1 MRIFKTSAEIDLT
14 DIDLS
19 NVSENISNAD
29 KIFETVVNKIGE
41 YLADIGINLILSL
54 FLLIAGWK
62 LINILS
68 KKMKEGRIFG
78 KIEPTARSF
87 IRSALTIVLK
97 ILLVITIAAILG
109 VPMTSMVAVISSCGL
124 AIGLALQG
132 SLSNIAGGFI
142 LTVFKPF
149 VVGDYIK
156 SGEFEGTVK
165 AINIFYTKIITVD
178 NKIIVIPNS
187 KVSDSALID
196 YNAFDT
202 RRVDIDITAAYSA
215 DSDDVKKALI
225 DIANDNNNIMQDPAP
240 VAVIKSFNDSAVAYQ
255 LRVWTKTEN
264 YWDVKFEVTEKIK
277 KIFEE
282 RNIPIPF
289 PQMDIHITKEYT

>member
-1 MRIFKTSAEIDLT
+1 MNTEKIDIT
-14 DIDLS
+14 DIDIS
-19 NVSENISNAD
+19 NISENISNAG
-29 KIFETVVNKIGE
+29 KIFDSIVNKTGE
-41 YLADIGINLILSL
+41 YLADAGINLILSIV
-54 FLLIAGWK
+54 FLIVGWK
-62 LINILS
+62 LINLLS

-87 IRSALTIVLK
+87 IRSALTITLK
-97 ILLVITIAAILG
+97 ILLIVTIAAILG

-165 AINIFYTKIITVD
+165 AINIFYTKIVTPD

-202 RRVDIDITAAYSA
+202 RRVDINISAAYSE
-215 DSDDVKKALI
+215 DSAIVKQALI
-225 DIANDNNNIMQDPAP
+225 DTALENEKVERAPSP
-240 VAVIKSFNDSAVAYQ
+240 VAVITSFDDSAVAYQ
-255 LRVWTKTEN
+255 LRFWCKTDV
-264 YWDVKFEVTEKIK
+264 YWDVKFEVTERIK
-277 KIFEE
+277 NIFDE
-282 RNIPIPF
+282 RNIKIPF
-289 PQMDIHITKEYT
+289 PQMDVHITKE

>member
-1 MRIFKTSAEIDLT
+1 MRISETTPEM
-14 DIDLS
+14 DLS
-19 NVSENISNAD
+19 NIDISNIGENISNAGQ
-29 KIFETVVNKIGE
+29 IFNTVLNKIGE
-41 YLADIGINLILSL
+41 YLADAGINLVLSIV
-54 FLLIAGWK
+54 FLIVGWK
-62 LINILS
+62 LINLLS
-68 KKMKEGRIFG
+68 KKMKEGKIFG

-97 ILLVITIAAILG
+97 ILLVVTIAAILG

-165 AINIFYTKIITVD
+165 AINIFYTKIITPD

-187 KVSDSALID
+187 KVSDSALTD
-196 YNAFDT
+196 YNAFPT
-202 RRVDIDITAAYSA
+202 RRVDINITAAYSE
-215 DSDDVKKALI
+215 DSDVVKKALI
-225 DIANDNNNIMQDPAP
+225 DVANNNDKVEKDPAP
-240 VAVIKSFNDSAVAYQ
+240 VAVISSFDDSAVSYQ
-255 LRVWTKTEN
+255 LRVWTKTED
-264 YWDVKFEVTEKIK
+264 YWDVKFDVTEKIK
-277 KIFEE
+277 KVFEE
-282 RNIPIPF
+282 RNIQIPF
-289 PQMDIHITKEYT
+289 PQMDVHITKE

>member
-1 MRIFKTSAEIDLT
+1 MRIFETSAEIDLT

-54 FLLIAGWK
+54 FLLVAGWK

-289 PQMDIHITKEYT
+289 PQMDIHITKE

>member
-1 MRIFKTSAEIDLT
+1 MKILENSAEIDIT

-19 NVSENISNAD
+19 NIGENISNAG
-29 KIFETVVNKIGE
+29 KIFDTIVDKIGE
-41 YLADIGINLILSL
+41 YLADAGINLILSIV
-54 FLLIAGWK
+54 LLLVGWK
-62 LINILS
+62 LINVLS
-68 KKMKEGRIFG
+68 KKMKEGKLFA

-87 IRSALTIVLK
+87 INSALSITLK

-109 VPMTSMVAVISSCGL
+109 VPMTSMIAVLGSCGL

-149 VVGDYIK
+149 VVGDFIK

-165 AINIFYTKIITVD
+165 SINIFYTKIITPD

-196 YNAFDT
+196 YNAFST
-202 RRVDIDITAAYSA
+202 RRVDIDITAAYSEN
-215 DSDDVKKALI
+215 SDVVKKALI
-225 DIANDNNNIMQDPAP
+225 DAAMENAKVDKTTEP
-240 VAVIKSFNDSAVAYQ
+240 VAVITSFDDSAVAYQ
-255 LRVWTKTEN
+255 LRLWCKTED
-264 YWDVKFEVTEKIK
+264 YWDVKFEVTERVK
-277 KIFEE
+277 KIFDE
-282 RNIPIPF
+282 RDIQIPF
-289 PQMDIHITKEYT
+289 PQMDVHITKE

>member
-1 MRIFKTSAEIDLT
+1 MKILENSAEIDIT

-19 NVSENISNAD
+19 NVGENISNAG
-29 KIFETVVNKIGE
+29 KIFNTIVDKIGE
-41 YLADIGINLILSL
+41 YLADAGINLILSIV
-54 FLLIAGWK
+54 LLLVGWK
-62 LINILS
+62 LINVLS
-68 KKMKEGRIFG
+68 KKMKEGKLFA

-87 IRSALTIVLK
+87 INSALSITLK

-109 VPMTSMVAVISSCGL
+109 VPMTSMIAVLGSCGL

-149 VVGDYIK
+149 VVGDFIK

-165 AINIFYTKIITVD
+165 SINIFYTKIITPD

-196 YNAFDT
+196 YNAFST
-202 RRVDIDITAAYSA
+202 RRVDIDITAAYSEN
-215 DSDDVKKALI
+215 SDVVKKALI
-225 DIANDNNNIMQDPAP
+225 DAAMENANVDKTTEP
-240 VAVIKSFNDSAVAYQ
+240 VAVITSFDDSAVAYQ
-255 LRVWTKTEN
+255 LRLWCKTED
-264 YWDVKFEVTEKIK
+264 YWDVKFEVTERVK
-277 KIFEE
+277 KIFDE
-282 RNIPIPF
+282 RDIQIPF
-289 PQMDIHITKEYT
+289 PQMDVHITKE

>member
-1 MRIFKTSAEIDLT
+1 MRISETTPEMDLS
-14 DIDLS
+14 DIDIS
-19 NVSENISNAD
+19 NIGENISNAGQ
-29 KIFETVVNKIGE
+29 IFNTVLNKIGE
-41 YLADIGINLILSL
+41 YLADAGINLVLSIV
-54 FLLIAGWK
+54 FLIVGWK
-62 LINILS
+62 LINLLS
-68 KKMKEGRIFG
+68 KKMKEGKIFG

-97 ILLVITIAAILG
+97 ILLVVTIAAILG

-165 AINIFYTKIITVD
+165 AINIFYTKIITPD

-187 KVSDSALID
+187 KVSDSALTD
-196 YNAFDT
+196 YNAFPT
-202 RRVDIDITAAYSA
+202 RRVDINITAAYSE
-215 DSDDVKKALI
+215 DSDVVKKALI
-225 DIANDNNNIMQDPAP
+225 DVANNNDKVEKDPAP
-240 VAVIKSFNDSAVAYQ
+240 VAVISSFDDSAVSYQ
-255 LRVWTKTEN
+255 LRVWTKTED
-264 YWDVKFEVTEKIK
+264 YWDVKFDVTEKIK
-277 KIFEE
+277 KVFEE
-282 RNIPIPF
+282 RNIQIPF
-289 PQMDIHITKEYT
+289 PQMDVHITKE